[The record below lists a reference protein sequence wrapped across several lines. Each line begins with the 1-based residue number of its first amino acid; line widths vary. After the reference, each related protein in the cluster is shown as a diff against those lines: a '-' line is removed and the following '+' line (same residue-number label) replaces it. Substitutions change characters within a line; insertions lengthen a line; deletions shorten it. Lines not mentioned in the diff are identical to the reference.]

1 MVLNAN
7 SKQDLEDFKTYILVE
22 KNFSE
27 HTAKAYYSDI
37 LSYLI
42 WLGSDECEQAN
53 LSKMREYLHFIQIF
67 NYKKTKIIGQ
77 TTTNNFKIFGIL
89 IFLFLCDLCTI
100 LS

>member
-53 LSKMREYLHFIQIF
+53 LSK
-67 NYKKTKIIGQ
+67 
-77 TTTNNFKIFGIL
+77 
-89 IFLFLCDLCTI
+89 
-100 LS
+100 